1 MTPQP
6 FPYAV
11 NFRGFWACPCLA
23 EWIPWF
29 EKYLQ
34 HIGVL
39 KAGEQLHLW
48 QLIGDAAASGSTHHD
63 GGAEDDACVSPAAV
77 LASRQMGAAAWH
89 RAYNWDGKGGM
100 EHAHRVLNGCPH
112 NTPARYQIAALIANF
127 NGLGYAGHAAPDNGP
142 RTPDV
147 FPLRTWQQGI
157 KWAKAQITPPTPHPK
172 APATTQEVTP
182 MIDGNDES
190 SYQSHVTPAAFHFDK
205 ASQGLKADPTYADKV
220 KDALSRGELAG
231 AYHYIDNSASIL
243 AQARFF
249 VQTCGPRLGAPKAA
263 DYEQAGVTEAEQAE
277 FVRTVQGLDTLNQV
291 GTYESYGR
299 YHPGQFVGDFLWVA
313 AYDGKKEFILP
324 NALFDQWNDKPEDE
338 DIARFN
344 SVADMFAWAH
354 AKEPKGLPTRPALVL
369 LAERN
374 LAMQV
379 GHRPIQSE
387 WDRRARIA
395 NNVLRGVP
403 NTGIPG
409 VASTPM
415 PVHILQAIKALHDFI
430 VTTPASDPWGHRA
443 RIAYNALNGIH

>member
-1 MTPQP
+1 MTP
-6 FPYAV
+6 
-11 NFRGFWACPCLA
+11 
-23 EWIPWF
+23 
-29 EKYLQ
+29 
-34 HIGVL
+34 
-39 KAGEQLHLW
+39 
-48 QLIGDAAASGSTHHD
+48 
-63 GGAEDDACVSPAAV
+63 
-77 LASRQMGAAAWH
+77 
-89 RAYNWDGKGGM
+89 
-100 EHAHRVLNGCPH
+100 
-112 NTPARYQIAALIANF
+112 NTPAQAVAKALSTHTFGEGMCDAFSAYVYGFSASGYVSAAAHWAAVPAQYKHPGDTKPPLGAIAMFIGGSHGF
-127 NGLGYAGHAAPDNGP
+127 GHAAPIVTDTADMHSTDMSPTGQYAPGQVNTVPLDAVRNWYPAGSP
-142 RTPDV
+142 VALKYVGWIDPYFDGQLVTVLTKETPM
-147 FPLRTWQQGI
+147 
-157 KWAKAQITPPTPHPK
+157 
-172 APATTQEVTP
+172 TTTD

-344 SVADMFAWAH
+344 SAADMFAWAH

-374 LAMQV
+374 LAMQI
-379 GHRPIQSE
+379 GRRPIQSE
-387 WDRRARIA
+387 WDRRARIG
-395 NNVLRGVP
+395 NNVLRGLP

-415 PVHILQAIKALHDFI
+415 PVHILQAIQALHDFI
-430 VTTPASDPWGHRA
+430 VKTPASDPWGHRA